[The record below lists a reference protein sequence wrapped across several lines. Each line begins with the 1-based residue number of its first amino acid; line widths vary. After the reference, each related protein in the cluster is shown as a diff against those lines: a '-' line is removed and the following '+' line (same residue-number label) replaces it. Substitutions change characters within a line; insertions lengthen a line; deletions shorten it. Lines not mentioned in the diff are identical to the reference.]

1 MRASSALSAA
11 CTTLDCC
18 TPLAACHVTKPT
30 NDHEYASR
38 HVMSM
43 AESDWHYSP
52 VIRRPKRVSTSPP
65 PWTLAQT
72 GTDPMLSRDA
82 VLPAKLT
89 VGLYYLEMLLLMLM
103 MIH

>member
-11 CTTLDCC
+11 RTTLDCC